1 MPSIILL
8 SPNSLTCILT
18 SFKPFTLSL
27 KVSVSKNPLN
37 CCLVLSVIVFLN
49 TSPNAL
55 TFSIFEMVLSIPL
68 VKVCVLVVI
77 PLLISKALLFML
89 SVNLFTFSESI
100 VGEILIFENL
110 EIFDISFLRLFM
122 DLSFT
127 VASTEIPILLNA
139 FANSASLRMGLT
151 FA

>member
-1 MPSIILL
+1 M
-8 SPNSLTCILT
+8 
-18 SFKPFTLSL
+18 
-27 KVSVSKNPLN
+27 
-37 CCLVLSVIVFLN
+37 LSVIVFLN